1 MLLNYLKIAFKALWR
16 RKFFTAISLFGIT
29 VTLAV
34 LLVVAAI
41 GDHMLAPM
49 APEVNLDRTLH
60 VTRVIARGTGDRGT
74 MSINGSPGYKLLD
87 LCARELPGAKAMSIY
102 SESASVTGYVAGEKL
117 LFSMRHTD
125 GSYWE
130 ILDFDFLEGGP
141 FSQDDDD
148 QANFVAVISEATRRK
163 FFGNRPALGET
174 IEVDG
179 QRFRVIG
186 TVRDVSA
193 TRQAAQADIWVP
205 HGTAKSQEFREDVE
219 NGPFGA
225 LILARSRADFDE
237 IRAEFESRLLHVE
250 LTPPFDTLLGTPLTR
265 FEQIVLGFD
274 VSEDAKPKL
283 FKVLLIWAAMA
294 GAFLLLPT
302 LNLVSINLTRILER
316 SGEIGVRKA
325 FGASSSRL
333 VGQFVFENVVLCLIG
348 SALALL
354 LAGAVIELVESS
366 GWVPYSDL
374 RLNHRLFLYAAG
386 LACLFGVIS
395 GAFPAWRMSRLHPV
409 AALRGGER

>member
-1 MLLNYLKIAFKALWR
+1 MLLNYLKIAFKALWG

-60 VTRVIARGTGDRGT
+60 VTRVMVKGTGDRGT
-74 MSINGSPGYKLLD
+74 VRIYGPPGYKLLD
-87 LCARELPGAKAMSIY
+87 LCARDLPGVEAASIF
-102 SESASVTGYVAGEKL
+102 SSPSSVTGYVAGEKL
-117 LFSMRHTD
+117 LFDMRHTD
-125 GSYWE
+125 GPYWE

-141 FSQDDDD
+141 FTQEDDDR
-148 QANFVAVISEATRRK
+148 ANFVAVISESTRRK
-163 FFGNRPALGET
+163 FFGERPALGEA

-193 TRQAAQADIWVP
+193 TRQPAQADIWVP
-205 HGTAKSQEFREDVE
+205 HRTAKSQEFREVVE

-225 LILARSRADFDE
+225 LLLARSRADFGQ
-237 IRAEFESRLLHVE
+237 IRAEFESRLPHLE
-250 LTPPFDTLLGTPLTR
+250 LKPPFDTALATPLTR
-265 FEQIVLGFD
+265 FDQIVLGFNPSD
-274 VSEDAKPKL
+274 DAKPKTL
-283 FKVLLIWAAMA
+283 KVLSIWAAMV

-354 LAGAVIELVESS
+354 VAGAVIEVIETGGL
-366 GWVPYSDL
+366 VPYSDL
-374 RLNHRLFLYAAG
+374 RLNYRVFLYAAG